1 MAGGAWGRERGG
13 WAGLRSRARRASGD
27 VDGPGRPRP
36 GSFLERSAEPLVA
49 AAIVGVV
56 ASMVVP
62 LPPSVL
68 DVLLSSSL
76 SLAVLMLALAL
87 QVRATFDLSAFP
99 TLLLLTTL
107 FRLGLEISATRL
119 VLLHGNAGAVIHAF
133 GRLVVGGN
141 LVVGAVVFLI
151 LTLVQYVVITK
162 GAERVAEVAARF
174 TLDGMPGKQMAID
187 ADLRA
192 GSIDLEGARHRR
204 AELDREAH
212 FFGAMDGAIKFVR
225 GDAVAG
231 LVIVAVNIVGG
242 LAVGLGQRGM
252 SLEDALRTYAVLTIG
267 GGLVAEVPALVIS
280 VAAGIV
286 VTRTATTST
295 LRDGRSEGGGHPAG
309 FGTELLRQL
318 GQQPKAIAVAGGL
331 LLALALVPGLPTWPF
346 ALLGLASTG
355 LAVRQARVL
364 RGRRADAREVRAE
377 PILYQ
382 VSRSLAVV
390 GGPLAAAPS
399 RDGDGDGDGHPGGD
413 GTGGDGGGATTAQG
427 GVASGEPREPRAA
440 ALLASLSRRVGLSIP
455 RLDLPPAPTRPRIE
469 GAARIGAGSTGT
481 MALKIDGTVR
491 GVVPAPDGP
500 SAWVEAATNLLAG
513 HAWQLVSVDD
523 SAAWIER
530 WRRTHPALV
539 REVVPRVLSL
549 GRLNQVLRGLVRDGV
564 SLGAGLEILE
574 SLATLESPAPVDP
587 AAVVEHVRS
596 GLGAALVAPHLDG
609 EGRLPVVELEA
620 RIEDALR
627 DGIRQ
632 VGRVRQLALDPSLA
646 EDVVAGIGAAL
657 RAATQAAMPEAL
669 PAVGAPPP
677 AAPAPVLLTHG
688 ELRRHLHQL
697 IEGPLPGVAVVAY
710 GELPAALVLFPV
722 ARARVSD
729 PPG

>member
-1 MAGGAWGRERGG
+1 MAWGGRDGSG
-13 WAGLRSRARRASGD
+13 WVGLR
-27 VDGPGRPRP
+27 PGAL
-36 GSFLERSAEPLVA
+36 LERNADLLVA
-49 AAIVGVV
+49 AAVVGVV
-56 ASMVVP
+56 AGMLVP

-68 DVLLSSSL
+68 DVLLSGSL
-76 SLAVLMLALAL
+76 TLAVVMLALAL
-87 QVRATFDLSAFP
+87 QVRGTFDLSAFP
-99 TLLLLTTL
+99 TLLLLATL

-119 VLLHGNAGAVIHAF
+119 VLLHGHAGAVIHAF
-133 GRLVVGGN
+133 GSLVVGGN

-192 GSIDLEGARHRR
+192 GSIDLEGARRRR
-204 AELDREAH
+204 ADLDREAQ

-267 GGLVAEVPALVIS
+267 GGLAAEVPALVIS

-286 VTRTATTST
+286 VTRTSTSSAS
-295 LRDGRSEGGGHPAG
+295 RDGRSVDGGDAAG
-309 FGTELLRQL
+309 FGSELMRQL
-318 GQQPKAIAVAGGL
+318 GQQPKAIAIAGGL

-346 ALLGLASTG
+346 ALLGVVSSG
-355 LAVRQARVL
+355 LAAYQARVL
-364 RGRRADAREVRAE
+364 RGRRAAARDVRAE

-382 VSRSLAVV
+382 VSRSIAVV
-390 GGPLAAAPS
+390 GAPLAHGA
-399 RDGDGDGDGHPGGD
+399 H
-413 GTGGDGGGATTAQG
+413 GTDGDGGGIPTPGAA
-427 GVASGEPREPRAA
+427 ASGEPSAARAA
-440 ALLASLSRRVGLSIP
+440 ALTASLCRRLGLSIP
-455 RLDLPPAPTRPRIE
+455 KLGVPSAPLHPRL
-469 GAARIGAGSTGT
+469 GQAARLGAGSNGT
-481 MALKIDGTVR
+481 MALQIDGAVR
-491 GVVPAPDGP
+491 GVVPVPDGP
-500 SAWVEAATNLLAG
+500 SAWEEVATNLLAG

-523 SAAWIER
+523 SAAWLDR
-530 WRRTHPALV
+530 WRRTYPALV

-549 GRLNQVLRGLVRDGV
+549 GRLNQLLRGLVREGV

-574 SLATLESPAPVDP
+574 SLATLEIPAPVDP
-587 AAVVEHVRS
+587 AVVVAHVRS
-596 GLGAALVAPHLDG
+596 GLGVALVAPHLDA

-632 VGRVRQLALDPSLA
+632 VGGVRQLALEPSLA
-646 EDVVAGIGAAL
+646 EDIVAAL
-657 RAATQAAMPEAL
+657 RTAL
-669 PAVGAPPP
+669 EDAGAPTV
-677 AAPAPVLLTHG
+677 APAPVLLTHE
-688 ELRRHLHQL
+688 ELRRHLQQL
-697 IEGPLPGVAVVAY
+697 VEGPLPGVAVVAY
-710 GELPAALVLFPV
+710 GELPSALVLFPV
-722 ARARVSD
+722 ARARVSS
-729 PPG
+729 PPGP

>member
-1 MAGGAWGRERGG
+1 MAGGAWGRARGG
-13 WAGLRSRARRASGD
+13 SAGRRARRAAGD
-27 VDGPGRPRP
+27 DDGPRWLHP
-36 GSFLERSAEPLVA
+36 GAFLERSAEPLVA
-49 AAIVGVV
+49 AAVVGVV
-56 ASMVVP
+56 ASMLVP

-68 DVLLSSSL
+68 DVLLSGSL

-87 QVRATFDLSAFP
+87 QVRTTFDLSAFP

-107 FRLGLEISATRL
+107 FRLALEISATRL
-119 VLLHGNAGAVIHAF
+119 VLLHGHAGAVIHAF

-204 AELDREAH
+204 AELDRQVH

-242 LAVGLGQRGM
+242 LAIGLGQRGM
-252 SLEDALRTYAVLTIG
+252 SLEDALRTYALLTIG
-267 GGLVAEVPALVIS
+267 GGLVAGVPALVIS

-286 VTRTATTST
+286 VTRTATSSTSP
-295 LRDGRSEGGGHPAG
+295 GEGAEGGGHPAG
-309 FGTELLRQL
+309 FGAELLRQL

-346 ALLGLASTG
+346 ALLGAASSG
-355 LAVRQARVL
+355 LAARQARVL
-364 RGRRADAREVRAE
+364 RGRRADAREVGAE
-377 PILYQ
+377 PIVYR
-382 VSRSLAVV
+382 VSRSLALV
-390 GGPLAAAPS
+390 GGPRAAPAS
-399 RDGDGDGDGHPGGD
+399 GDADGEGTDGDRGDL
-413 GTGGDGGGATTAQG
+413 TTDA
-427 GVASGEPREPRAA
+427 VASGEPREPREPRAA
-440 ALLASLSRRVGLSIP
+440 ALVASLSRRLGLSLP
-455 RLDLPPAPTRPRIE
+455 RLDLSRSPARPTLE
-469 GAARIGAGSTGT
+469 DAARIGGGSSGT
-481 MALKIDGTVR
+481 MALRIDGIVR
-491 GVVPAPDGP
+491 AVVPIPEGP
-500 SAWVEAATNLLAG
+500 SSWLETATNLLAG
-513 HAWQLVSVDD
+513 HAWQVVSVDD
-523 SAAWIER
+523 SAAWLER

-574 SLATLESPAPVDP
+574 SLATLEIPAPADP

-596 GLGAALVAPHLDG
+596 GLGAALVAPHLDA

-620 RIEDALR
+620 QIEDALR

-632 VGRVRQLALDPSLA
+632 VGRVRQLALEPSLA
-646 EDVVAGIGAAL
+646 EDVVGGIGAAL
-657 RAATQAAMPEAL
+657 REAV
-669 PAVGAPPP
+669 PAVGAPP
-677 AAPAPVLLTHG
+677 AAPVAPVLLTHG

-722 ARARVSD
+722 ARARVFG